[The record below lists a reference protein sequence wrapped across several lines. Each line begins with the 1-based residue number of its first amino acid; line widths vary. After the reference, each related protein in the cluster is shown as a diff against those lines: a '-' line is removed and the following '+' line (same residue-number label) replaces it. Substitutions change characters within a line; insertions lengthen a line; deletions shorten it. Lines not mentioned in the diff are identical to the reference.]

1 MKKGDTAILHCEVNG
16 DKPINVIWLL
26 RGKYELNP
34 SSNYRVSIKQDT
46 TPEGI
51 LAEIQI
57 MNVESSDNGQYF
69 CQASNLYGR
78 DQQLVQLLVQE
89 PPQSPSSLETT
100 IVSSR
105 SVNLRWHPR
114 GNLKLIFINFLIL
127 FFRD

>member
-1 MKKGDTAILHCEVNG
+1 VKKGDTAILHCEVNG

-89 PPQSPSSLETT
+89 PPQSPSSLEAT

-114 GNLKLIFINFLIL
+114 GE
-127 FFRD
+127 D